1 MNRVFPLVLLLC
13 AAACAS
19 SRNTNTFDVRASSSG
34 RGRAFEFDRKQGE
47 LIAWSAN
54 GKLLQLWVHPGE
66 LDVGTSSRRTVEEG
80 CRGGFLTRSDPEGSV
95 VVEIHLCPLAVTRA
109 QGWKTWHADYELH
122 TEREMPGTLP
132 PKSEFSISWDDQL
145 RDLRIASPSMRAS
158 MSVPDADWAAPIRS
172 YPEMLALA
180 VLLGVVPFAPDGKY
194 EVR

>member
-109 QGWKTWHADYELH
+109 HQHH
-122 TEREMPGTLP
+122 
-132 PKSEFSISWDDQL
+132 S
-145 RDLRIASPSMRAS
+145 
-158 MSVPDADWAAPIRS
+158 
-172 YPEMLALA
+172 LA
-180 VLLGVVPFAPDGKY
+180 VLSDRQRRELVEQRAFHLEFFLSAAIGILPAHVLFEHVAAFKDVTALAF
-194 EVR
+194 VRFFTYASIVKRSNSTPPRRSTIA